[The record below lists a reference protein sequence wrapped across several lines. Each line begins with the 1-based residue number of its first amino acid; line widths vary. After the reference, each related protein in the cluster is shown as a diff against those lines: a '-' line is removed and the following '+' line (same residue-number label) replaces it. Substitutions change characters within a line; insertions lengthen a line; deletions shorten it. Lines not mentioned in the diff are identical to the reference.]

1 MARPYNVW
9 DNDREYNSYNNSWEN
24 NARVYNFA
32 DRLKMSKRNVYIGLG
47 VIIFVVILI
56 IALILGLVLG
66 LRKHQSG
73 RFFILF
79 IFNVGVGYNITY
91 CIHPNK

>member
-1 MARPYNVW
+1 MARSYNVW
-9 DNDREYNSYNNSWEN
+9 DNDREYNFNNSWEN

-32 DRLKMSKRNVYIGLG
+32 NRLKANKRNVYIGLG
-47 VIIFVVILI
+47 IIIFLVILI

-73 RFFILF
+73 RFFILHV
-79 IFNVGVGYNITY
+79 NSITY
-91 CIHPNK
+91 IL